1 MHCSIHAV
9 PGGLAMARWKPGV
22 RYLYCCPGFFVR
34 MMTIRL
40 FLGFVLAVTAVLPG
54 CATNSQTVSR
64 PLSTM
69 IVDARQSLDTRKR
82 VVDGN
87 QLPLRFAGHSFAVHV
102 YDTLAFHVECNGT
115 GWFSDQYRHARS
127 PSYADSIPRDQW
139 PLAGYIG
146 VGNWPGPAKLR
157 WTSLDGVEHTAA
169 VDFSR
174 IFADGLTL
182 HQVPDEELPA
192 GMYHQGISTDPEIH
206 LEVNNRS
213 VRVYQRA
220 RISTRSEQ
228 EPGNRY
234 TRNRS
239 DLFLVA
245 EFHY

>member
-1 MHCSIHAV
+1 MRLPALMLFAL
-9 PGGLAMARWKPGV
+9 LAP
-22 RYLYCCPGFFVR
+22 L
-34 MMTIRL
+34 I
-40 FLGFVLAVTAVLPG
+40 G
-54 CATNSQTVSR
+54 CATTMQAPPQTDGQVAER
-64 PLSTM
+64 LQM
-69 IVDARQSLDTRKR
+69 DTRPR

-102 YDTLAFHVECNGT
+102 YDTLAFHVEYNGT

-157 WTSLDGVEHTAA
+157 WTSLDGVEHTAEI
-169 VDFSR
+169 DFSE

-182 HQVPDEELPA
+182 HQVPDNELPA

-206 LEVNNRS
+206 LEVENRT

-220 RISTRSEQ
+220 WMSTRSEQ
-228 EPGNRY
+228 RVGNKHSNYRK
-234 TRNRS
+234 
-239 DLFLVA
+239 DLFPVA